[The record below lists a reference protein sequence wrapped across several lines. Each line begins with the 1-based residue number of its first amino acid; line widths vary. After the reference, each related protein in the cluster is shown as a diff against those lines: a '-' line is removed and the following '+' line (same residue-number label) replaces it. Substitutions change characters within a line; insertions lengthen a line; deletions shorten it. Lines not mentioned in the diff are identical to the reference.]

1 MSRLYDV
8 NFLRSAASFI
18 NAQDQGGHRE
28 QHPRGGEDQGVQ
40 RAGPGGQTGPGLG
53 GERRGGFA
61 IGS

>member
-8 NFLRSAASFI
+8 DFLRSAASFI

-40 RAGPGGQTGPGLG
+40 RAGPGGQTGP
-53 GERRGGFA
+53 EVR
-61 IGS
+61 